1 MAEQENN
8 IDGIRSEKSP
18 YSAIRDYV
26 NKRQPK
32 SQCGLNAAGY
42 SRTGQRLKRDAP
54 KSLPRIRNNIL
65 FAKQLTA

>member
-32 SQCGLNAAGY
+32 SQCGLNAASY
-42 SRTGQRLKRDAP
+42 SRTGQRL
-54 KSLPRIRNNIL
+54 
-65 FAKQLTA
+65 

>member
-8 IDGIRSEKSP
+8 IDSIRSEKSP

-32 SQCGLNAAGY
+32 SQSGLDAASY
-42 SRTGQRLKRDAP
+42 SRTGNGYRGMPR
-54 KSLPRIRNNIL
+54 SLCLESATISSL
-65 FAKQLTA
+65 LSS